1 MNRRRKM
8 KPQLHKL
15 LLELDNKDF
24 YTENYFSWTEEQ
36 KQNLTEDV
44 VKYFFPLV
52 QSGIILDDYLLYGFF
67 VSVEEA
73 EMREDYE
80 QAEILNR
87 CLEELKKKIGIGT
100 IY

>member
-1 MNRRRKM
+1 M
-8 KPQLHKL
+8 KPELHKL

-24 YTENYFSWTEEQ
+24 YTDNYFSWTEEQ
-36 KQNLTEDV
+36 KQTLTEDV
-44 VKYFFPLV
+44 VNYFFPLV
-52 QSGIILDDYLLYGFF
+52 QSGVLLDDYLLHGFF

-73 EMREDYE
+73 EEREDYE

-87 CLEELKKKIGIGT
+87 CLAELKKKIGIES

>member
-1 MNRRRKM
+1 MR
-8 KPQLHKL
+8 PELHKL

-36 KQNLTEDV
+36 KQSLTNDIIQ
-44 VKYFFPLV
+44 FFYPLV
-52 QSGIILDDYLLYGFF
+52 QSGLLLDEYLIQGFYY
-67 VSVEEA
+67 SVLDA
-73 EMREDYE
+73 EIAEDYE

-87 CLEELKKKIGIGT
+87 ALEELKKKTGFEN